1 MGIDQVPVIETERL
15 VLTPLTVEDADG
27 MVAVYADPRMFEFTG
42 GEPPTPD
49 GLRVRYERLAVGW
62 NHDRTQQWCNWIVRV
77 RGERDP
83 IGAMQ
88 ATVDIDLAWAEVAW
102 EVGVAHQGHGYAVEA
117 ANAMVDALV
126 DAGVGTIRACIHPTH
141 GASAG
146 VAARLGLVPTDEVDD
161 GEIVWA
167 R

>member
-1 MGIDQVPVIETERL
+1 MGIDPIPAIETQRL
-15 VLTPLTVEDADG
+15 SLTPLTVGDADG

-42 GEPPTPD
+42 GEPPTLD
-49 GLRVRYERLAVGW
+49 ALRTRYERLAVGW
-62 NHDRTQQWCNWIVRV
+62 NHDGSQQWCNWIVRV
-77 RGERDP
+77 QGASEP

-88 ATVDIDLAWAEVAW
+88 ATIAADLAWAEVAW
-102 EVGVAHQGHGYAVEA
+102 EIGVAHQGSGYAAEA
-117 ANAMVDALV
+117 ASAMLDALLG
-126 DAGVGTIRACIHPTH
+126 AGVRAIRACIHPDH
-141 GASAG
+141 AASAG